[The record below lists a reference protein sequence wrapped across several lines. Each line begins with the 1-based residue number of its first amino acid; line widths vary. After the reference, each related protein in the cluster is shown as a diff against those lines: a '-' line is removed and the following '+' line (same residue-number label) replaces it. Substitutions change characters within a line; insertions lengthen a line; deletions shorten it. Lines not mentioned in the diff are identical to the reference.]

1 MSRPPPPCRHL
12 APSLGLALV
21 LLGAGAAAAME
32 LVETPYFKDAVAA
45 GRLPAV
51 DQRVPSRPSVV
62 EFDRPEL
69 AIGRHG
75 GDLRMLM
82 ARTKDTRQMVVYGYA
97 RLIGYDRDYVLRP
110 DILEAIDSD
119 GDRSFTLRLRPG
131 HRWSDGQP
139 FTSEDFRYYWE
150 DVANNEMLSP
160 TGPPAR
166 LLVEGEPPRVEI
178 LDRTTVRYSWSRPN
192 KEFLPALSGA
202 SPLFI
207 YRPAHYLKR
216 FHEKHADPEALEKR
230 VEDSGQ
236 RNWASLHNFNDNLY
250 KFDNPDLPTLQPWVN
265 TTKGPS
271 ERFIFV
277 RNPYYYRVDVEG
289 RQLPYIDRVVMRL
302 ADGKIITLKTT
313 GGETDLQARYL
324 RFDDYTVLKSAEAR
338 NNYRV
343 RLWRT
348 AKGSHLALYPNLNVV
363 DDTWRALMRDVRFR
377 RALSLAIN
385 RYEINQ
391 VLFYGLGRQAQDTV
405 LPGSPLYRDAYASA
419 WADYDIDRANALL
432 DEIGLTARDSDGVRL
447 LPDGRLLEIIVET
460 AGESTEQTDVLELI
474 RDSWA
479 KAGVKLFTKPSQRQV
494 FRNRIFAGQTLMS
507 VWFGMENG
515 LPRPALS
522 PAALAPTQQIQL
534 QWPKRGQYYETKGMS
549 GEAPDM
555 PEAMALMRLL
565 GDWYRSSD
573 PAEQEAI
580 WHRML
585 AIRADQVFN
594 IGVISAVLHPVVVAA
609 GLRNVPEKG
618 VWNWDPGAHFGIYKP
633 DTFWFDTGGAPPGGA
648 AGAG

>member
-1 MSRPPPPCRHL
+1 MSWPPPRRHL
-12 APSLGLALV
+12 APSLGFVLV
-21 LLGAGAAAAME
+21 LLGAGAGAAME

-62 EFDRPEL
+62 AFDGAERT
-69 AIGRHG
+69 IGRHG

-82 ARTKDTRQMVVYGYA
+82 ARAKDTRQMVVYGYA
-97 RLIGYDRDYVLRP
+97 RLIAYDRDYRLRP
-110 DILEAIDSD
+110 DILESIESD
-119 GDRSFTLRLRPG
+119 DARSFTLRLRPG
-131 HRWSDGQP
+131 HRWSDGHP

-150 DVANNEMLSP
+150 DVANNQMLSP

-178 LDRTTVRYSWSRPN
+178 LDQTTVRYSWSRPN
-192 KEFLPALSGA
+192 QEFLTALSGA
-202 SPLFI
+202 SPLFL
-207 YRPAHYLKR
+207 YRPAHYLKG
-216 FHEKHADPEALEKR
+216 FHEKHADPEALENL
-230 VEDSGQ
+230 VADSGQ
-236 RNWASLHNFNDNLY
+236 RNWAALHNINDNLY
-250 KFDNPDLPTLQPWVN
+250 KFDNPDQPTLQPWVN

-289 RQLPYIDRVVMRL
+289 RQLPYIDRVVMQV
-302 ADGKIITLKTT
+302 ASSKIITLKTT

-338 NNYRV
+338 NNYSV

-348 AKGSHLALYPNLNVV
+348 AKGSHIALYPNLNVV
-363 DDTWRALMRDVRFR
+363 DDTWRALIRDVRFR

-419 WADYDIDRANALL
+419 WTDYDIDRANALL

-479 KAGVKLFTKPSQRQV
+479 MAGVKLFTKPLQRQV
-494 FRNRIFAGQTLMS
+494 LRFRIYAGQTLMS
-507 VWFGMENG
+507 VWSGMENG
-515 LPRPALS
+515 LPRPTMS
-522 PAALAPTQQIQL
+522 PAELAPTQQIQL
-534 QWPKRGQYYETKGMS
+534 QWPKWGQYYETKGMS
-549 GEAPDM
+549 GEPPDL
-555 PEAMALMRLL
+555 PEAKALMRLL
-565 GDWYRSSD
+565 NDWYRSTD

-594 IGVISAVLHPVVVAA
+594 IGIISAVLHPVVVAA

-618 VWNWDPGAHFGIYKP
+618 VWNWDPGAHFGVYKP
-633 DTFWFDTGGAPPGGA
+633 DTFWFDTPAAPPDGAPGDG
-648 AGAG
+648 